1 MRENFAGRD
10 GAGATPATLEV
21 EWPAAGGAGRGR
33 LPGRLTAGVRAI
45 AANLGDQGVQIALGL
60 GACIAALA
68 ILAVIDGV
76 VTPIGP
82 FDLRSEVD
90 LGEPLAEAIAIPA
103 IFSGFLLFAAAGL
116 AIAAAVNSERLPWL
130 AIGAFM
136 AFMGLDELAGIHER
150 VGGLVGGEW
159 EIAYI
164 PVALLGGVFWLWTL
178 RLMWRFGSERLLW
191 LGGAAAWVLAQVN
204 EAVVNH
210 RDAASSLLGDFHL
223 QALTFGGTLFDVADR
238 LEEIVEMAGS
248 SMFLLAL
255 YLAWRRLA
263 ARRAELGSHHARA

>member
-1 MRENFAGRD
+1 M
-10 GAGATPATLEV
+10 
-21 EWPAAGGAGRGR
+21 
-33 LPGRLTAGVRAI
+33 TAEVRAI
-45 AANLGDQGVQIALGL
+45 PADLGDQGVRIALAL
-60 GACIAALA
+60 AACMAAFA

-76 VTPIGP
+76 VTPVPP
-82 FDLRSEVD
+82 FNLRSEVD
-90 LGEPLAEAIAIPA
+90 LGEPVAEAIALPA

-116 AIAAAVNSERLPWL
+116 TIAAAANSERLPWL
-130 AIGAFM
+130 AIGAFL
-136 AFMGLDELAGIHER
+136 AFMGVDELAGIHER
-150 VGGLVGGEW
+150 VGNLVSGEW

-191 LGGAAAWVLAQVN
+191 LGGAAAWVLSQVN

-210 RDAASSLLGDFHL
+210 RDAATSLLGDFHL
-223 QALTFGGTLFDVADR
+223 QALTCGGTLFDALDR
-238 LEEIVEMAGS
+238 VEEIVEMAGS

-263 ARRAELGSHHARA
+263 AGRAELGSHHARA